1 MESAVIISFL
11 GANLVAVLALVA
23 KMFIGNRKSN
33 SSGNPNYATMDTKL
47 NSILDCGQETNR
59 KLDTISNTLSRIEGK
74 LD

>member
-23 KMFIGNRKSN
+23 KMFISNRKSN
-33 SSGNPNYATMDTKL
+33 SNGNPNHATMDAKL